1 MLKIDAFDNLI
12 LSHISIFNIKPAV
25 AGSWFSGYLMPCLL
39 PAGKCWLRLGS
50 NPDVHIC
57 DDLLGT
63 VARTYGRRGRGSL
76 PSSCHTPSYYSL
88 IHLAVLLWQ

>member
-12 LSHISIFNIKPAV
+12 LSHISFFNIKQVV
-25 AGSWFSGYLMPCLL
+25 ADSWFSGYVMPCLL
-39 PAGKCWLRLGS
+39 PAGKCRLRLGS

-63 VARTYGRRGRGSL
+63 VARTYEGRGRGSL
-76 PSSCHTPSYYSL
+76 PSSCQSSSCY
-88 IHLAVLLWQ
+88 IA